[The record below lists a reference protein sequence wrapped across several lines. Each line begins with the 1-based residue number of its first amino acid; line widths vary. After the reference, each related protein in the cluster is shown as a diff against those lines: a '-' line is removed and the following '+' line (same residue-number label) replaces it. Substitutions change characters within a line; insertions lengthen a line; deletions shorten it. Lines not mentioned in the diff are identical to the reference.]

1 MLKQRVITA
10 VVLAPIVVG
19 GLFLLPPMGFAVFTG
34 ALLAIAGWEWANLS
48 GFEGGLQRWAFAL
61 VLVALMVL
69 FQALPVV
76 PLLGA
81 LAVFWLLVA
90 ALVAAYPSGTG
101 LWHPRAVRL
110 TLGILALVGAW
121 LALNHLRSG
130 ELALG
135 NTGNNLLLILYTFLV
150 VWGADIGAYFAGR
163 AFGRRKLAPAVSPGK
178 TWAGVWGGLAVVA
191 ALALVVAWWLD
202 LASIAVV
209 QFVLASLLTALASV
223 LGDLFES
230 MLKRHRGIKD
240 SSQLLP
246 GHGGILDRIDSL
258 VVAIPVLASCFT
270 LLGWLTPVQ

>member
-10 VVLAPIVVG
+10 VILAPIVIG
-19 GLFLLPPMGFAVFTG
+19 GLFLLPPTGFAVFTG
-34 ALLAIAGWEWANLS
+34 VLLAVAGWEWANLAS
-48 GFEGGLQRWAFAL
+48 FEEEAQRWLYAL
-61 VLVALMVL
+61 ALIVLMVL

-76 PLLGA
+76 PLLVA
-81 LAVFWLLVA
+81 LAVFWLIVA
-90 ALVAAYPSGTG
+90 VIVGAYPGG
-101 LWHPRAVRL
+101 VRFWESRPARL
-110 TLGILALVGAW
+110 LLGVAALVGAW
-121 LALNHLRSG
+121 LALNHLRGG

-135 NTGNNLLLILYTFLV
+135 HTRSNLLLILYTFLV
-150 VWGADIGAYFAGR
+150 VWAADIGAYFAGR
-163 AFGRRKLAPAVSPGK
+163 AFGRRKLAPSVSPGK
-178 TWAGVWGGLAVVA
+178 TWAGVWGGLTVVA
-191 ALALVVAWWLD
+191 GLALSVAWWLD
-202 LASIAVV
+202 LAGTVV
-209 QFVLASLLTALASV
+209 IQFLLVSLLTALASV

>member
-10 VVLAPIVVG
+10 VILAPIVVG
-19 GLFLLPPMGFAVFTG
+19 GLFLLPPTGFAVFTG
-34 ALLAIAGWEWANLS
+34 ALLAIAGWEWANLA
-48 GFEGGLQRWAFAL
+48 GFQAGLPRWGYAL
-61 VLVALMVL
+61 ALVALMVL

-76 PLLGA
+76 PLLVA
-81 LAVFWLLVA
+81 LAVFWLVVA
-90 ALVAAYPSGTG
+90 VIVARYPGG
-101 LWHPRAVRL
+101 VRL
-110 TLGILALVGAW
+110 WEPRLVRLLLGMAALVGAW
-121 LALNHLRSG
+121 LALNHLRGG

-135 NTGNNLLLILYTFLV
+135 HTRSNLLLILYTFLV
-150 VWGADIGAYFAGR
+150 VWAADIGAYFAGR
-163 AFGRRKLAPAVSPGK
+163 AFGRRKLAASVSPGK

-191 ALALVVAWWLD
+191 ALALGVAWWLD
-202 LASIAVV
+202 LAGLAVV
-209 QFVLASLLTALASV
+209 QFLLVSLLAALASV

>member
-10 VVLAPIVVG
+10 VVLAPVVLG
-19 GLFLLPPMGFAVFTG
+19 GLFLLPPTGFAVFTG
-34 ALLAIAGWEWANLS
+34 ALLAIAAWEWANLS
-48 GFEGGLQRWAFAL
+48 GFAGRVHRWVFAL
-61 VLVALMVL
+61 TVVALMGV
-69 FQALPVV
+69 FKTLPVV
-76 PLLGA
+76 PLLGV
-81 LAVFWLLVA
+81 LAVFWLGVAGLVTAYPEAA
-90 ALVAAYPSGTG
+90 AL
-101 LWHPRAVRL
+101 WKPRPVRL
-110 TLGILALVGAW
+110 ALGVLALVGAW
-121 LALNHLRSG
+121 LALNHLRAG
-130 ELALG
+130 ELVLG
-135 NTGNNLLLILYTFLV
+135 DTSNNLLLILYTFLV

-191 ALALVVAWWLD
+191 LLALGVAWGLG
-202 LASIAVV
+202 LAAIAVI
-209 QFVLASLLTALASV
+209 QFVLVSLLTALASV

-230 MLKRHRGIKD
+230 MLKRHRDIKD

>member
-10 VVLAPIVVG
+10 VILAPIVLG

-34 ALLAIAGWEWANLS
+34 VLLAIAGWEWANLS
-48 GFEGGLQRWAFAL
+48 GFEGGLQRWGFAL
-61 VLVALMVL
+61 VLVALMAV

-90 ALVAAYPSGTG
+90 ALVAAYPGGTG
-101 LWHPRAVRL
+101 LWHPRPVRL
-110 TLGILALVGAW
+110 MLGILALVGAW

-130 ELALG
+130 ELVLG
-135 NTGNNLLLILYTFLV
+135 HTGNNLLLILYTFLV

-202 LASIAVV
+202 LASIAVI

>member
-10 VVLAPIVVG
+10 VILAPIVVG
-19 GLFLLPPMGFAVFTG
+19 GLFLLPPTGFAIFTG

-48 GFEGGLQRWAFAL
+48 GFEDGVSRWGVALAL
-61 VLVALMVL
+61 VVVMAL

-76 PLLGA
+76 PLLLV
-81 LAVFWLLVA
+81 LAAFWLLVA
-90 ALVAAYPSGTG
+90 VMVAAYPG
-101 LWHPRAVRL
+101 AVRL
-110 TLGILALVGAW
+110 WEPRPMRLLLGIVALVGAW
-121 LALNHLRSG
+121 LALNHLRGG

-135 NTGNNLLLILYTFLV
+135 HTRSNLLLILYTFLV
-150 VWGADIGAYFAGR
+150 VWAADIGAYFAGR

-191 ALALVVAWWLD
+191 GLALVVAWWLD
-202 LASIAVV
+202 LAGIAVI
-209 QFVLASLLTALASV
+209 QFVLVSLLTALASV

>member
-10 VVLAPIVVG
+10 VILAPIVVG
-19 GLFLLPPMGFAVFTG
+19 GLFLLPPTGFAVFTG
-34 ALLAIAGWEWANLS
+34 VLLAIAGWEWANLS
-48 GFEGGLQRWAFAL
+48 GFQSALPRWGYALAL
-61 VLVALMVL
+61 VILMVV
-69 FQALPVV
+69 FQTLPVV
-76 PLLGA
+76 PLLFA

-90 ALVAAYPSGTG
+90 VIVAAYPG
-101 LWHPRAVRL
+101 AVRFWASRPARL
-110 TLGILALVGAW
+110 LLGVATLVGAW
-121 LALNHLRSG
+121 LALNHLRGG

-135 NTGNNLLLILYTFLV
+135 HTRSNLLLILYTFLV
-150 VWGADIGAYFAGR
+150 VWAADIGAYFAGR
-163 AFGRRKLAPAVSPGK
+163 AFGRSKLAPAVSPGK

-191 ALALVVAWWLD
+191 GLALAVAWWLD
-202 LASIAVV
+202 LAGMAVV
-209 QFVLASLLTALASV
+209 QFALVSLLTALASV

>member
-10 VVLAPIVVG
+10 VILAPIVIG
-19 GLFLLPPMGFAVFTG
+19 GLFLLPPAGFAVFTG
-34 ALLAIAGWEWANLS
+34 ALLAVAGWEWANLAGFHS
-48 GFEGGLQRWAFAL
+48 GVPRWGVAI
-61 VLVALMVL
+61 VLMALMAV

-81 LAVFWLLVA
+81 LAMLWLFVA
-90 ALVAAYPSGTG
+90 VIVAAYPG
-101 LWHPRAVRL
+101 AVRVWEPRPVRL
-110 TLGILALVGAW
+110 LLGILVLIGAW

-130 ELALG
+130 ELVLG
-135 NTGNNLLLILYTFLV
+135 HTTNNLLLILYTFLV

-163 AFGRRKLAPAVSPGK
+163 AFGGRKLAPAVSPGK

-191 ALALVVAWWLD
+191 GLALAVAWWLG
-202 LASIAVV
+202 LAGLAVT
-209 QFVLASLLTALASV
+209 QFVLVSLLTALASV

-246 GHGGILDRIDSL
+246 GHGGVLDRIDSL
-258 VVAIPVLASCFT
+258 MVAIPVLAACFT

>member
-19 GLFLLPPMGFAVFTG
+19 GLFLLPPTGFAVFTG

-61 VLVALMVL
+61 VLIALMVL

-90 ALVAAYPSGTG
+90 ALVAAYPGG
-101 LWHPRAVRL
+101 RGFWHPRPARL

-130 ELALG
+130 ELVLG
-135 NTGNNLLLILYTFLV
+135 HTGNNLLLILYTFLV

-191 ALALVVAWWLD
+191 ALALVVAWRLD